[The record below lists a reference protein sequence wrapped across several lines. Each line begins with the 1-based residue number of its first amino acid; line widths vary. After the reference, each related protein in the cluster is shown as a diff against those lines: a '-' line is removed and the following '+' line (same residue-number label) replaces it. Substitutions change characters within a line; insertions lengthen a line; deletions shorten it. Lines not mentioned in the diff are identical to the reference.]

1 MLTTNAT
8 GLFSML
14 RYPRR
19 AAPPVTPAWL
29 GRGSL
34 LGLNPR
40 VEFVNKY
47 QHFLLPT
54 IQHD

>member
-14 RYPRR
+14 RYSRR

-54 IQHD
+54 IPHD